1 MDLRLKDLRV
11 IVTAGASGIG
21 LVVAETFAA
30 EGAQVYVCD
39 VDKEALAGMG
49 KTHPKIITGVCDVSD
64 RDAVSA
70 MFANAVSKLGGLDCL
85 VNNAGV
91 PGPTG
96 PVYEIDPADWDR
108 CVEVCLTGQFN
119 CTRIAVEHLKASA
132 NASIINLSS
141 AAGKFG
147 FPNRSPYSS
156 AKWGVIGFTKS
167 ISMELGQFGIRCNAI
182 LPGPVD
188 GARIRRVIEEKAEL
202 AGKTF
207 EELKMNWLSHASIKE
222 LIDPQQ
228 LADMM
233 VFLAS
238 PHARTISGQA
248 ISIDGDMQSL
258 V

>member
-1 MDLRLKDLRV
+1 MDLKLNDLKV

-21 LVVAETFAA
+21 LSVAKTFAA
-30 EGAQVYVCD
+30 EGARVYVSD
-39 VDKEALAGMG
+39 VDTEALARMN
-49 KTHPKIITGVCDVSD
+49 KAHPDIQTGVCDVSD
-64 RDAVSA
+64 RDAVAA
-70 MFANAVSKLGGLDCL
+70 MFEEAVAKLGGLDCM

-96 PVYEIDPADWDR
+96 PVYEIEPSAWDR
-108 CVEVCLTGQFN
+108 CLEVCLTGQFN
-119 CTRIAVEHLKASA
+119 CTRLAVEHLKASD

-147 FPNRSPYSS
+147 FPNRSPYSA
-156 AKWGVIGFTKS
+156 AKWGVVGFTKS
-167 ISMELGQFGIRCNAI
+167 ISIELGQFGIRCNAI

-188 GARIRRVIEEKAEL
+188 GARIRGVIREKAEL
-202 AGKTF
+202 AGKSE
-207 EELKMNWLSHASIKE
+207 EELTMEWLSHASIKE

-238 PHARTISGQA
+238 PLGRTISGQA
-248 ISIDGDMQSL
+248 ISIDGDMQLL

>member
-21 LVVAETFAA
+21 LAVAETFAA

-39 VDKEALAGMG
+39 VDEEALAGMG

-119 CTRIAVEHLKASA
+119 CTRIAVEHLKASG

>member
-1 MDLRLKDLRV
+1 MDLKLTNLRV

-21 LVVAETFAA
+21 LAVAETFAA
-30 EGAQVYVCD
+30 EGARVYVCD
-39 VDKEALAGMG
+39 VDREALAKMG
-49 KTHPKIITGVCDVSD
+49 KTHPQVITGECDVAD
-64 RDAVSA
+64 RAAVSA
-70 MFANAVSKLGGLDCL
+70 MFSDAIGKLGGLDCL

-96 PVYEIDPADWDR
+96 PVYEIEPAEWDR
-108 CVEVCLTGQFN
+108 CLEVCLTGQFN
-119 CTRIAVEHLKASA
+119 CTRLAVEHLRKSD

-156 AKWGVIGFTKS
+156 AKWGVVGFTKS
-167 ISMELGQFGIRCNAI
+167 ISMELGEFGIRCNAI

-188 GARIRRVIEEKAEL
+188 GARIRRVIEEKAQL

-207 EELKMNWLSHASIKE
+207 DELKMNWLSHASIKE
-222 LIDPQQ
+222 LINPQQ

-238 PHARTISGQA
+238 PNARTISGQA

>member
-1 MDLRLKDLRV
+1 MDLKLKELRV

-21 LVVAETFAA
+21 LAVAETFAA
-30 EGAQVYVCD
+30 EGARVYVSD
-39 VDKEALAGMG
+39 VDKDALGRMS
-49 KTHPKIITGVCDVSD
+49 KTHPQIMTGVCDVSN
-64 RDAVSA
+64 RDAVAA
-70 MFANAVSKLGGLDCL
+70 MFEDATGKLGGLDCM

-96 PVYEIDPADWDR
+96 PVYQIEPADWDR

-119 CTRIAVEHLKASA
+119 CTRLAVEHLKASS

-147 FPNRSPYSS
+147 FPNRSPYSA
-156 AKWGVIGFTKS
+156 AKWGVVGFTKS
-167 ISMELGQFGIRCNAI
+167 ISIELGEFGIRCNAI

-188 GARIRRVIEEKAEL
+188 GPRIQRVIEEKAEL
-202 AGKTF
+202 AGQTP
-207 EELKMNWLSHASIKE
+207 EEFTNTWLSHASIKE

-238 PHARTISGQA
+238 PLARTISGQA
-248 ISIDGDMQSL
+248 ISIDGDMQLL

>member
-1 MDLRLKDLRV
+1 MDLKLKNMRV

-21 LVVAETFAA
+21 LAVAGTFAA
-30 EGAQVYVCD
+30 EGARVYVCD
-39 VDKEALAGMG
+39 VDKEALAKMAS
-49 KTHPKIITGVCDVSD
+49 THPQIMTGECDVAD
-64 RDAVSA
+64 RAAVSA
-70 MFANAVSKLGGLDCL
+70 MFGDAIAKLGGLDCL

-96 PVYEIDPADWDR
+96 PVYEIEPAAWDR
-108 CVEVCLTGQFN
+108 CLEVCLTGQFN
-119 CTRIAVEHLKASA
+119 CTRLAVEHLRKSD

-156 AKWGVIGFTKS
+156 AKWGVVGFTKS
-167 ISMELGQFGIRCNAI
+167 ISMELGDFGIRCNAI

-188 GARIRRVIEEKAEL
+188 GARIRRVIEEKAQL

-238 PHARTISGQA
+238 PNARTISGQA
-248 ISIDGDMQSL
+248 ISIDGDMQLL